1 MPFKHQYDGQAD
13 VQIPELFCFN
23 ASLVMSSLL
32 SQRVDFYGC
41 IPNHCF
47 KEREAIPDIIE
58 AQELRKI
65 FGNVNAVDGISFSV
79 KKGEVFGFLGP
90 NGAGKTSTMK
100 IIACVSPRT
109 SGAIRV
115 FSMDPDLY
123 PAEIKQRIGV
133 VPQETNLDP
142 DFTCYGNL
150 FTYSRY
156 FDIPP
161 DIAHKKAEDLL
172 EFVQLQEKRD
182 VTVEKLSGGMKRRLI
197 LARALVN
204 NPDLLILDEPT
215 IGLDPQARHLIWER
229 LKKLQSQ
236 GNTIVLTTHYL
247 DEAARLCDRLV
258 IMDNGKILVEGSPAD
273 LVKQYVGNEIVEV
286 ERTEEVVSCLLGKNI
301 PFEVIGD
308 TVQIAAD
315 SSREVARVLFD
326 HCSPHKVLTRSATLE
341 DVFLKL
347 TGRKLKE

>member
-1 MPFKHQYDGQAD
+1 VIVAGFLWMNTEP
-13 VQIPELFCFN
+13 
-23 ASLVMSSLL
+23 LV
-32 SQRVDFYGC
+32 YGGD
-41 IPNHCF
+41 P
-47 KEREAIPDIIE
+47 IPDIIE
-58 AQELRKI
+58 AIDLKKT
-65 FGNVNAVDGISFSV
+65 FGRIRAVDGISFAV

-109 SGAIRV
+109 SGTLRV
-115 FSMDPDLY
+115 FGMDPEKS
-123 PAEIKQRIGV
+123 PAEIKQRLGV

-161 DIAHKKAEDLL
+161 DVAQKKAEELL
-172 EFVQLQEKRD
+172 EFVQLGEKRD
-182 VTVEKLSGGMKRRLI
+182 VTVDKLSGGMKRRLI

-229 LKKLQSQ
+229 LKLLQAH

-273 LVKQYVGNEIVEV
+273 LVKKYVGNEIVEV
-286 ERTEEVVSCLLGKNI
+286 EKTEEVLSCLLQKKI
-301 PFEVIGD
+301 SFEVIGESI
-308 TVQIAAD
+308 QIATESA
-315 SSREVARVLFD
+315 REVARILFD
-326 HCSPHKVLTRSATLE
+326 NCTPHKVLTRPATLE

>member
-1 MPFKHQYDGQAD
+1 MPG
-13 VQIPELFCFN
+13 
-23 ASLVMSSLL
+23 
-32 SQRVDFYGC
+32 
-41 IPNHCF
+41 
-47 KEREAIPDIIE
+47 IIE
-58 AQELRKI
+58 AQDLRKK
-65 FGNVNAVDGISFSV
+65 FGDINAVDGITFAV
-79 KKGEVFGFLGP
+79 TKGEVFGFLGP

-109 SGAIRV
+109 SGTITV
-115 FSMDPDLY
+115 FGIDPDTS
-123 PAEIKQRIGV
+123 PAEIKQRLGV

-150 FTYSRY
+150 FTYARY

-161 DIAHKKAEDLL
+161 DLARKKADELL

-229 LKKLQSQ
+229 LKLLQAQ
-236 GNTIVLTTHYL
+236 GNTIILTTHYL

-258 IMDNGKILVEGSPAD
+258 IMDNGKILVEGTPKD
-273 LVKQYVGNEIVEV
+273 LVRQYVGNEVVEV
-286 ERTEEVVSCLLGKNI
+286 EKTDEVLSCLSKNTI
-301 PFEVIGD
+301 PFEAIGD
-308 TVQIAAD
+308 SVQVATD
-315 SSREVARVLFD
+315 SSREIAKILFD
-326 HCSPHKVLTRSATLE
+326 QCSPHNVMTRPATLE

>member
-1 MPFKHQYDGQAD
+1 M
-13 VQIPELFCFN
+13 
-23 ASLVMSSLL
+23 
-32 SQRVDFYGC
+32 
-41 IPNHCF
+41 PNHCF
-47 KEREAIPDIIE
+47 TGGRPIPDIIE
-58 AQELRKI
+58 AHDLKKN
-65 FGNVNAVDGISFSV
+65 FGDVMAVDSVTFAV

-109 SGAIRV
+109 SGSISV
-115 FSMDPDLY
+115 FGRDPDIS
-123 PAEIKQRIGV
+123 PAEIKQRLGV

-142 DFTCYGNL
+142 DFTSFGNL
-150 FTYSRY
+150 FTYARY

-161 DIAHKKAEDLL
+161 DVAHQKADELL

-229 LKKLQSQ
+229 LKLLQAQ
-236 GNTIVLTTHYL
+236 GNTIILTTHYL

-258 IMDNGKILVEGSPAD
+258 IMDNGKILVEGTPSD
-273 LVKQYVGNEIVEV
+273 LVKTYVGNEVLEV
-286 ERTEEVVSCLLGKNI
+286 EKTDEVLSFLAGKNI

-308 TVQIAAD
+308 SVQIASD
-315 SSREVARVLFD
+315 SSREVARSLFD
-326 HCSPHKVLTRSATLE
+326 QCSPHKVLTRPATLE

-347 TGRKLKE
+347 TGRKLRE

>member
-1 MPFKHQYDGQAD
+1 M
-13 VQIPELFCFN
+13 
-23 ASLVMSSLL
+23 LVRRIFMDENRTTVSGG
-32 SQRVDFYGC
+32 D
-41 IPNHCF
+41 
-47 KEREAIPDIIE
+47 AIPDIIE
-58 AQELRKI
+58 ATALKKI
-65 FGNVNAVDGISFSV
+65 FGNLTAVNGISFAV

-109 SGAIRV
+109 SGTLRV
-115 FSMDPDLY
+115 FGLDPEIS
-123 PAEIKQRIGV
+123 PTEIKQRLGV

-142 DFTCYGNL
+142 DFTCYDNL

-161 DIAHKKAEDLL
+161 DVARKKAEELL
-172 EFVQLQEKRD
+172 KFVQLEEKRD
-182 VTVEKLSGGMKRRLI
+182 VTIEKLSGGMKRRLI

-215 IGLDPQARHLIWER
+215 IGLDPQARHLIWDR
-229 LKKLQSQ
+229 LKLLQSQ

-258 IMDNGKILVEGSPAD
+258 IMDNGNILVEGSPEE
-273 LVKQYVGNEIVEV
+273 LVRKYVGAEIVEV
-286 ERTEEVVSCLLGKNI
+286 SKTEDVLSCLERENI

-308 TVQIAAD
+308 TIQIATE
-315 SSREVARVLFD
+315 SSREVARSLFD
-326 HCSPHKVLTRSATLE
+326 NCTPRNLITRPATLE

-347 TGRKLKE
+347 AGRKLRE

>member
-1 MPFKHQYDGQAD
+1 M
-13 VQIPELFCFN
+13 
-23 ASLVMSSLL
+23 
-32 SQRVDFYGC
+32 QRVDFYGYM
-41 IPNHCF
+41 PNYWF
-47 KEREAIPDIIE
+47 TGGRAMPGIIE
-58 AQELRKI
+58 AQDLSKK
-65 FGNVNAVDGISFSV
+65 FGDINAVDGITFAV
-79 KKGEVFGFLGP
+79 NKGEVFGFLGP

-109 SGAIRV
+109 SGTIRV
-115 FSMDPDLY
+115 FGMDPDTA
-123 PAEIKQRIGV
+123 PAEIKQRLGV

-142 DFTCYGNL
+142 DFSCYGNL
-150 FTYSRY
+150 FTYARY

-161 DIAHKKAEDLL
+161 DLARKKAEELL

-229 LKKLQSQ
+229 LKLLQAQ
-236 GNTIVLTTHYL
+236 GNTIILTTHYL

-258 IMDNGKILVEGSPAD
+258 IMDNGKILVEGTPVD
-273 LVKQYVGNEIVEV
+273 LVKQYVGNEVVEI
-286 ERTEEVVSCLLGKNI
+286 EKTDEVLSCLSRNNI
-301 PFEVIGD
+301 PFEAIGD
-308 TVQIAAD
+308 SVQVATD
-315 SSREVARVLFD
+315 SSREIAKILFD
-326 HCSPHKVLTRSATLE
+326 QCSPHKVLTRPATLE

>member
-1 MPFKHQYDGQAD
+1 
-13 VQIPELFCFN
+13 
-23 ASLVMSSLL
+23 
-32 SQRVDFYGC
+32 
-41 IPNHCF
+41 
-47 KEREAIPDIIE
+47 
-58 AQELRKI
+58 
-65 FGNVNAVDGISFSV
+65 VDGISFTV

-109 SGAIRV
+109 SGTVRV
-115 FSMDPDLY
+115 FGMDPALC
-123 PAEIKQRIGV
+123 PAEIKQRLGV
-133 VPQETNLDP
+133 VPQESNLDP

-161 DIAHKKAEDLL
+161 DIAHKKAEELL

-229 LKKLQSQ
+229 LKNLQAQ

-286 ERTEEVVSCLLGKNI
+286 EKSDEVVSCLVRKNI

-308 TVQIAAD
+308 TVQIASD
-315 SSREVARVLFD
+315 SSREVARILFD
-326 HCSPHKVLTRSATLE
+326 TCTPRKVLTRPATLE

>member
-1 MPFKHQYDGQAD
+1 M
-13 VQIPELFCFN
+13 
-23 ASLVMSSLL
+23 
-32 SQRVDFYGC
+32 
-41 IPNHCF
+41 PNHWF
-47 KEREAIPDIIE
+47 TGGEPISDIIE
-58 AQELRKI
+58 AQELKKI
-65 FGNVNAVDGISFSV
+65 FGDVIAVDGISFTV

-109 SGAIRV
+109 SGAVRV
-115 FSMDPDLY
+115 FSMDPDSY
-123 PAEIKQRIGV
+123 PAEIKLRLGV

-142 DFTCYGNL
+142 DFTCFGNL

-161 DIAHKKAEDLL
+161 DIAHKRAEELL
-172 EFVQLQEKRD
+172 AFVQLTEKKD
-182 VTVEKLSGGMKRRLI
+182 VTIEKLSGGMKRRLI

-229 LKKLQSQ
+229 LKMLQAQ

-247 DEAARLCDRLV
+247 EEAERLCDRLV
-258 IMDNGKILVEGSPAD
+258 IMDNGKILVEGAPAD
-273 LVKQYVGNEIVEV
+273 LVKQYIGNEVVEV
-286 ERTEEVVSCLLGKNI
+286 EKTEEVLSCLGGKNI

-308 TVQIAAD
+308 TVQIATG
-315 SSREVARVLFD
+315 SSREVVRTLFD
-326 HCSPHKVLTRSATLE
+326 HCSPKKVLTRPATLE